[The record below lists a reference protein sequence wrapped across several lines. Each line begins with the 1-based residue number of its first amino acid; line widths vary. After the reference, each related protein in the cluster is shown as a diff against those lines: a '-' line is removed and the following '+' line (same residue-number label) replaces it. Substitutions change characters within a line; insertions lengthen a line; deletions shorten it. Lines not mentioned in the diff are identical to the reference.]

1 MDKKITLQHL
11 RSQLGLT
18 QEAVA
23 KQLGI
28 SRCFYTQLENGRRT
42 PSLGVAARM
51 ASFYG
56 VNIDDIFLTLGVAS
70 GDAEPESAG

>member
-1 MDKKITLQHL
+1 MSGITLQHL

-23 KQLGI
+23 QKIGI

-42 PSLGVAARM
+42 PSLGVAAKL

-56 VNIDDIFLTLGVAS
+56 VNIDDIFLALGVAS
-70 GDAEPESAG
+70 GDTEKESAD